1 MELRVGL
8 LVIAGLIA
16 MVVTV
21 LASDRVSFE
30 GLYRVTVFMS
40 DAGNLRPGSPVRLSG
55 IKIGAVDHI
64 QTSDD
69 SRGSIRVE
77 VSVVDSITLYETSE
91 LTLATDGILGD
102 SHLSFSAPGEPR
114 GEPSKMMAPPRS

>member
-1 MELRVGL
+1 
-8 LVIAGLIA
+8 

-21 LASDRVSFE
+21 LASDQCLFE
-30 GLYRVTVFMS
+30 GKPYRVTVFMS

-91 LTLATDGILGD
+91 LTWR
-102 SHLSFSAPGEPR
+102 P
-114 GEPSKMMAPPRS
+114 MAFW